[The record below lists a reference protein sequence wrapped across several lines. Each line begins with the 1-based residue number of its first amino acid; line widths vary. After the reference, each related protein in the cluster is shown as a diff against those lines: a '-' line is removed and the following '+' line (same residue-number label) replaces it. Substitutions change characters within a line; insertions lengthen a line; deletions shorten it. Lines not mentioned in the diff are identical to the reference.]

1 MYNSLMLTIN
11 DVEGMFLIL
20 FGTQIGLSEATQVEF
35 KLLAL
40 IVGIT
45 MILLGRKII
54 RQQYALEPSQ
64 GRQ

>member
-11 DVEGMFLIL
+11 DVEGMFLI
-20 FGTQIGLSEATQVEF
+20 FSGTQIGLSEATQIEF

-40 IVGIT
+40 IAGIT
-45 MILLGRKII
+45 LILLGRKII
-54 RQQYALEPSQ
+54 RQQYALETSK

>member
-1 MYNSLMLTIN
+1 LTIN
-11 DVEGMFLIL
+11 DIEGMFLI
-20 FGTQIGLSEATQVEF
+20 FSGTQIGLSEATQIEF

-40 IVGIT
+40 IAGIT
-45 MILLGRKII
+45 LILLGRKIM